1 MDGDF
6 RRMKHDEQQAQYAGQ
21 PGMPRRSASRSSGST
36 ADRFRQAGFNP
47 TRGDPSQAAGRPRMP
62 AYMDYGYTDSTF
74 QGGALQED
82 ELQPYP
88 PTLRDQQ
95 QRQQPFPSYESELV
109 YNLGQQGPT
118 QTPYEAVPQYSSR
131 QSASLDS
138 LSGQFSVPQYF
149 APNEPSGTG
158 LPSHYLPPGLSLSAY
173 NQPGPIERS
182 SATQPFPATMADM
195 TPVGAAGQQQTLSQ
209 PQAQALPEPPPSAE
223 PLRQFQ
229 RALRV
234 TVDHIRA
241 GRLVEASRSLL
252 DVSEWL
258 MATARE
264 LGILRDDQMLHSDRL
279 KLWNDFNTCWL
290 ALCQKQKDMTQELLQ
305 TGRQSSRTSMLNV
318 EAMDSLG
325 KQLIQL
331 CDQMEQHGL
340 VDYQMGIWEEE
351 ILSALGQCLDFIESR
366 PELGRTRPAAASHT

>member
-1 MDGDF
+1 MDGDL
-6 RRMKHDEQQAQYAGQ
+6 RRMKQDGQQGQYGSQ
-21 PGMPRRSASRSSGST
+21 PGMSRRSASRSSGRT
-36 ADRFRQAGFNP
+36 AERIRQAAFNT

-88 PTLRDQQ
+88 PTLRDHQ
-95 QRQQPFPSYESELV
+95 QRQQSFPSYESELV

-118 QTPYEAVPQYSSR
+118 QSPYEVVPQFSSR
-131 QSASLDS
+131 HSASLDS
-138 LSGQFSVPQYF
+138 LSGQFPVPQYF

-158 LPSHYLPPGLSLSAY
+158 LPSHYLSPGLSLSAY
-173 NQPGPIERS
+173 NQPGPIGRS

-195 TPVGAAGQQQTLSQ
+195 TPVGAAGQQQALSQ
-209 PQAQALPEPPPSAE
+209 SQPQALPEPPPSAE

-234 TVDHIRA
+234 TVDHTRA
-241 GRLVEASRSLL
+241 GQLVEASQSLL
-252 DVSEWL
+252 DISEWL
-258 MATARE
+258 VATARE

-279 KLWNDFNTCWL
+279 KLWNDFNICWL
-290 ALCQKQKDMTQELLQ
+290 ALCQRQKDMTQDLLQ
-305 TGRQSSRTSMLNV
+305 TGRQAPRTSLLNV
-318 EAMDSLG
+318 EMLDSMG
-325 KQLIQL
+325 KQLIHF
-331 CDQMEQHGL
+331 CDQLEQHGL

-351 ILSALGQCLDFIESR
+351 ILS
-366 PELGRTRPAAASHT
+366 GRLVCSQ